1 MSDLDIPE
9 GMAVILRT
17 AGMERTKPEIKRDL
31 EYLLRLWDSI
41 RDLTL
46 QSSAPALIYEEAN
59 LIKRSIRDLYTND
72 IDEVHVEGENGS
84 RRPRL
89 HAHANAEPYA

>member
-1 MSDLDIPE
+1 
-9 GMAVILRT
+9 MAVILRT

-72 IDEVHVEGENGS
+72 IDEVMS
-84 RRPRL
+84 KARTATATP
-89 HAHANAEPYA
+89 ATSCTC